1 MKKYLTI
8 YIYIVVQQKKLEF
21 MHRIKKVL
29 QHDETDCGAAC
40 ISIIL
45 KYYGKS
51 VPLRRIRTAAG
62 TDSVGTSGYGIVK
75 GAEKF
80 GMSCKGLMS
89 PEKDKID
96 EIPLPAIFHIKQKF
110 DHYVVVYK
118 VSKKYVYIS
127 DPGEGLRKV
136 NRSEFFSWWT
146 GVFFILFPTSDFEK
160 GNENRGLL
168 FRFVYLL
175 KPYKLLVSEILI
187 ASLLLSLFGVFVSFY
202 FRFLIDEVLY
212 SQVKSTLNLC
222 SICYLIVIVF
232 QTLIEYCRSQIILHL
247 GTKIDVSLLSDFFCH
262 LLHLPLNFFSSR
274 KTGEILSRIND
285 AETVKNAIS
294 STTLGII
301 MDSFMLVV
309 GGFFLFKL
317 GMNLLPIAIVPVI
330 LSAIVV
336 WIYSAPFKRKIKMR
350 SILEADKNASMY
362 ESINGISTIKGLSTE
377 DKAYIRVEEKI
388 VMAADKALELGKLG
402 NCQRAIQDFI
412 SGTGTLA
419 LYWFGSFMIF
429 DGKLTLGQLIS
440 FNTLSGFF
448 LGPLKRLLTMQLH
461 LQEVMISAERLT
473 DIIDME
479 EECPDEEKLEDIEK
493 LEGDIE
499 FKNVTFSYGT
509 RGRAVEDVSFKIPAG
524 KKVAFVGSSGSGKT
538 TLLKLLMKFYPLE
551 EGQILING
559 TDISE
564 IKTSSYR
571 EKIGYVPQES
581 LLFSG
586 TISENIAWG
595 CDNPDPKK
603 IVASSMASQSYDFI
617 QRLPEKFNTYVGE
630 HGSTLSGGE
639 RQRLAM
645 ARILMRNPHMLILDE
660 ATASLDSISEQA
672 IMDTIFTRIQGRTV
686 IMVAHR
692 LSTIKDC
699 DLIYV
704 FNKGKLVEQ
713 GSHFE
718 LLAKNGFYKSLWRA
732 QNEKS
737 NGGATPKY
745 NGLLKRISAIESS
758 LRN

>member
-1 MKKYLTI
+1 MS
-8 YIYIVVQQKKLEF
+8 
-21 MHRIKKVL
+21 RIKKVL

-45 KYYGKS
+45 QYYGKK
-51 VPLRRIRTAAG
+51 VPLRRIRSAAG

-75 GAEKF
+75 GSEKF
-80 GMSCKGLMS
+80 GLSCKGLMS
-89 PEKDKID
+89 PEKDKIKG
-96 EIPLPAIFHIKQKF
+96 IPLPSIFHVKAKF
-110 DHYVVVYK
+110 DHYIVVYK
-118 VSKKYVYIS
+118 VTNKFVYIS
-127 DPGEGLRKV
+127 DPAEGLRKLHIE
-136 NRSEFFSWWT
+136 EFLKWWT
-146 GVFFILFPTSDFEK
+146 GVFFILFPDTDFEK
-160 GNENRGLL
+160 GNENKGLL
-168 FRFVYLL
+168 LRFVSLL
-175 KPYKLLVSEILI
+175 KPHKKSVVEILI
-187 ASLLLSLFGVFVSFY
+187 SSFLLSFFGIFISFY

-212 SQVKSTLNLC
+212 SQVKSTLNLF
-222 SICYLIVIVF
+222 SICYLIVIIF
-232 QTLIEYCRSQIILHL
+232 QTLIEYCRSQIILYL

-262 LLHLPLNFFSSR
+262 LLHLPLSFFSSR

-301 MDSFMLVV
+301 MDSFMLVM
-309 GGFFLFKL
+309 GGFFLFKT
-317 GMNLLPIAIVPVI
+317 GMNLLPVSIIPVFI
-330 LSAIVV
+330 SAIIV
-336 WIYSAPFKRKIKMR
+336 WIYSNPFKKKIKTKA
-350 SILEADKNASMY
+350 ILEADKNASMY
-362 ESINGISTIKGLSTE
+362 ESINGISTIKGLATE

-388 VMAADKALELGKLG
+388 VAAAEKGLELGKLG
-402 NCQRAIQDFI
+402 NFQKAIQDFI

-419 LYWFGSFMIF
+419 LYWIGSFLIF
-429 DGKLTLGQLIS
+429 DGKITLGQLIS

-479 EECPDEEKLEDIEK
+479 EECADEENLEDIEN
-493 LEGDIE
+493 LDGDIE

-509 RGRAVEDVSFKIPAG
+509 RGHAVEDISFVIPSG

-538 TLLKLLMKFYPLE
+538 TLLKLLMKFYQLE

-559 TDISE
+559 KDISE

-571 EKIGYVPQES
+571 ERIGYVPQES

-595 CDNPDPKK
+595 CNNPDSKK
-603 IVASSMASQSYDFI
+603 IVACSIASQAYDFI

-672 IMDTIFTRIQGRTV
+672 IMDTIFTRIKSRTV

-704 FNKGKLVEQ
+704 FDKGKLVEY
-713 GSHFE
+713 GNHFE
-718 LLAKNGFYKSLWRA
+718 LLAKDSFYKNLWKA
-732 QNEKS
+732 QNEKG
-737 NGGATPKY
+737 NGSSTSKHD
-745 NGLLKRISAIESS
+745 GLLKRIAAIESS
-758 LRN
+758 IRD

>member
-1 MKKYLTI
+1 MKKI
-8 YIYIVVQQKKLEF
+8 Q
-21 MHRIKKVL
+21 RVL

-40 ISIIL
+40 VSIIL
-45 KYYGKS
+45 KFYGKS
-51 VPLRRIRTAAG
+51 VPLRRIRSVCG

-80 GMSCKGLMS
+80 GLSAKGLMS
-89 PEKDKID
+89 PEKDKLD
-96 EIPLPAIFHIKQKF
+96 SIPLPAIFHVREKVE
-110 DHYVVVYK
+110 HYVVVYRIT
-118 VSKKYVYIS
+118 KKSVYIS
-127 DPGEGLRKV
+127 DPAEGLKKMPV
-136 NRSEFFSWWT
+136 EDFTKWWT
-146 GVFFILFPTSDFEK
+146 GVFFILFPTGDFEK

-168 FRFVYLL
+168 LRFAYLL
-175 KPYKLLVSEILI
+175 KPHKRFVGEVLL
-187 ASLLLSLFGVFVSFY
+187 ASLLLSLFGVFISFY

-212 SQVKSTLNLC
+212 SQVRSTLNLC
-222 SICYLIVIVF
+222 SICYLVIIVF
-232 QTLIEYCRSQIILHL
+232 QTVIEYCRSQIILYL
-247 GTKIDVSLLSDFFCH
+247 GTKIDVSLLSDFFNH
-262 LLHLPLNFFSSR
+262 LLHLPLSFFSSR

-285 AETVKNAIS
+285 AETVKNAVS
-294 STTLGII
+294 STTLGIV

-309 GGFFLFKL
+309 GGFFLFKM
-317 GMNLLPIAIVPVI
+317 GMSLLPVSIVPVVI
-330 LSAIVV
+330 SAVVV
-336 WIYSAPFKRKIKMR
+336 WIYSGPFKRKIKSR
-350 SILEADKNASMY
+350 SISEADKNASMY
-362 ESINGISTIKGLSTE
+362 ESINGIATIKGLSTE
-377 DKAYIRVEEKI
+377 DKAYLRVEEKI
-388 VMAADKALELGKLG
+388 VLAAEKGLELGKLG
-402 NCQRAIQDFI
+402 NFQNALQNLI
-412 SGTGTLA
+412 SGLGTLS
-419 LYWFGSFMIF
+419 LYWLGSFMIF
-429 DGKLTLGQLIS
+429 DGKITLGQLIS

-479 EECPDEEKLEDIEK
+479 EECPDEERLEEVEN
-493 LEGDIE
+493 LRGDIE

-509 RGRAVEDVSFKIPAG
+509 RGRAVENVSFVIPEG

-538 TLLKLLMKFYPLE
+538 TLLKLLMKFYKLE
-551 EGQILING
+551 EGQILIDG
-559 TDISE
+559 KDISE
-564 IKTSSYR
+564 LKTSSYR

-595 CDNPDPKK
+595 CENPEPKK
-603 IVASSMASQSYDFI
+603 IIASSMASQSYDFI

-645 ARILMRNPHMLILDE
+645 ARILMRNPQMLVLDE
-660 ATASLDSISEQA
+660 ATASLDSISEKA

-704 FNKGKLVEQ
+704 FNKGQLVEQ

-718 LLAKNGFYKSLWRA
+718 LMLKNGFYKELWRA

-737 NGGATPKY
+737 DGCTASKHD
-745 NGLLKRISAIESS
+745 GLLKRISRIENSQ
-758 LRN
+758 RG